1 MRKFKGG
8 VDNASTRS
16 FKKYE
21 QVIQNFLF
29 ARDLNRLAS
38 SYYNPYLNDDD
49 FTLQIGKFTYGIY
62 NGNIYGDYMNYLR
75 YAEQQGKPL
84 YYTMLIFLKTEKNIV
99 SKFEMKSFIEKYLI
113 DKLYN
118 KAKHFYIGHLHLK
131 NRLGK
136 TYENEY
142 SYVEDNGF
150 VYTKGYVHMYYIVI
164 FDNYVLYI
172 SYDISTS
179 QLDIKLH
186 MLPNLLTTYKD
197 DFQLSKIGYVEND
210 MTWDDIDVD
219 FYKFMM
225 LLNNNNR
232 GTKTTKW
239 SLADIDY
246 DVLIQIAK
254 NLHAYKTTTNEKIE
268 INLKSA
274 IQLYETKQVSSRQV
288 TKIKQNS
295 HNLSTTQVITSSRQ
309 ATVSPRASIA
319 RSPVSPRASI
329 ARSPVSPRAPRA
341 SIARSPVS
349 PRAPRAPRARSP
361 VSPVSP
367 RASRARSPVSPV
379 SPRASRATRSP

>member
-1 MRKFKGG
+1 
-8 VDNASTRS
+8 
-16 FKKYE
+16 
-21 QVIQNFLF
+21 
-29 ARDLNRLAS
+29 
-38 SYYNPYLNDDD
+38 
-49 FTLQIGKFTYGIY
+49 
-62 NGNIYGDYMNYLR
+62 
-75 YAEQQGKPL
+75 
-84 YYTMLIFLKTEKNIV
+84 
-99 SKFEMKSFIEKYLI
+99 
-113 DKLYN
+113 
-118 KAKHFYIGHLHLK
+118 
-131 NRLGK
+131 
-136 TYENEY
+136 
-142 SYVEDNGF
+142 
-150 VYTKGYVHMYYIVI
+150 MYYIVI

-341 SIARSPVS
+341 
-349 PRAPRAPRARSP
+349 PRARSP